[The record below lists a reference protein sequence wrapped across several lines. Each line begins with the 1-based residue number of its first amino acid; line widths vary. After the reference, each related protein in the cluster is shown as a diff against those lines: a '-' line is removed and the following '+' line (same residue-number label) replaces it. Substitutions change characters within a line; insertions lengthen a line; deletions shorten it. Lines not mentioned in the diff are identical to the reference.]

1 MSSHISFS
9 ELKVWEECS
18 FKHKLQY
25 VDKVK
30 LFNSNEYTTFGT
42 AIHETNERTLLK
54 EIDKEKAYEYF
65 LEVFE
70 REVSAINILNAD
82 KTQKLVNEMKAQAKG
97 ILEDVYPALDKYFG
111 SYEVVSTEEPLLE
124 KILDLDFDF
133 NFKGFIDVVLK
144 TPDGKYHVIDW
155 KTCSWGWD
163 IQKKTAPMTTYQLT
177 FYKEYFAQKHNIN
190 PDMIETHFALL
201 KRTAKKNQVELF
213 KVSSGEKKTKNANSL
228 LTKAIINIK
237 NGKYVKNKL
246 ACSNCEFSNTEH
258 CPKQES
264 HG

>member
-65 LEVFE
+65 LEVFD
-70 REVSAINILNAD
+70 REVSAINILNVD
-82 KTQKLVNEMKAQAKG
+82 KSQKLVNEMRAQAKG

-124 KILDLDFDF
+124 KILDIDFDF

-144 TPDGKYHVIDW
+144 TPDGMYHVIDW

-213 KVSSGEKKTKNANSL
+213 KVSSGEKKTKNANTL

-246 ACSNCEFSNTEH
+246 ACSNCEFKNTEH
-258 CPKQES
+258 CPK
-264 HG
+264 

>member
-65 LEVFE
+65 LEVFD
-70 REVSAINILNAD
+70 REVSAINILNPD

-133 NFKGFIDVVLK
+133 NFKGFIDVVLT
-144 TPDGKYHVIDW
+144 TPDGMYHVIDW

-213 KVSSGEKKTKNANSL
+213 KVSSGEKKTKNANTL

-246 ACSNCEFSNTEH
+246 ACSNCEFKNTEH
-258 CPKQES
+258 CPK
-264 HG
+264 

>member
-25 VDKVK
+25 VDRVK
-30 LFNSNEYTTFGT
+30 IFNSNEYTTFGT

-144 TPDGKYHVIDW
+144 TPDGMYHVIDW

-213 KVSSGEKKTKNANSL
+213 KVSSGEKKTKNANTL

-258 CPKQES
+258 CPK
-264 HG
+264 

>member
-1 MSSHISFS
+1 MSTHISFS
-9 ELKVWEECS
+9 ELKVWDECS
-18 FKHKLQY
+18 YKHKLQY

-30 LFNSNEYTTFGT
+30 VFNSNEYTTFGT

-65 LEVFE
+65 LEVFD
-70 REVSAINILNAD
+70 REVSAINVLNAD
-82 KTQKLVNEMKAQAKG
+82 KSEKLVNEMRAQAKG

-111 SYEVVSTEEPLLE
+111 SYKVVSTEEPLLE

-177 FYKEYFAQKHNIN
+177 FYKEYFAQKHNID

-213 KVSSGEKKTKNANSL
+213 KVSSGEKKTKNANTL

-246 ACSNCEFSNTEH
+246 ACSNCEFNNTEH
-258 CPKQES
+258 CSK
-264 HG
+264 

>member
-144 TPDGKYHVIDW
+144 TPDGMYHVIDW

-213 KVSSGEKKTKNANSL
+213 KVSSGEKKTKNANTL

-258 CPKQES
+258 CPK
-264 HG
+264 

>member
-1 MSSHISFS
+1 MNSHISFS

-65 LEVFE
+65 LEVFD
-70 REVSAINILNAD
+70 REVSAINILDNS
-82 KTQKLVNEMKAQAKG
+82 KSEKLINEMKTQAKG
-97 ILEDVYPALDKYFG
+97 ILADVYPAMEKYFG
-111 SYEVVSTEEPLLE
+111 EYEVVSTEETLME
-124 KILDLDFDF
+124 KINNLDFEF
-133 NFKGFIDVVLK
+133 LFKGFIDAVIK
-144 TPDGKYHVIDW
+144 TADGKYHVIDW

-177 FYKEYFAQKHNIN
+177 FYKQYFAQKHNID

-213 KVSSGEKKTKNANSL
+213 KVSSGEKKTNNANTL

-246 ACSNCEFSNTEH
+246 ACSNCEFKNTEH
-258 CPKQES
+258 CPK
-264 HG
+264 